1 MAKSKKKSTDKSKEG
16 SRTIAL
22 NRKARYN
29 YFIEEDFEAGIVLTG
44 TEVKS
49 LRAGEANITD
59 AFAEAKMGELFL
71 VNAYIKE
78 YAMGNRFNHEARRPR
93 KLLMHRREVNKI
105 AAAIQRKGKTLVPL
119 SIYFNDKNRVKV
131 KIGLASGKKAHDKRA
146 TEKERDWQ
154 REKGRMMKG
163 DY

>member
-16 SRTIAL
+16 NRTIAL

-29 YFIEEDFEAGIVLTG
+29 YFVEEDFEAGIVLTG

-59 AFAEAKMGELFL
+59 AFAEAKQGELFL

-93 KLLMHRREVNKI
+93 KLLMHRREVSKI

-131 KIGLASGKKAHDKRA
+131 KIGLCSGKKAHDKRA

>member
-1 MAKSKKKSTDKSKEG
+1 MAPAKKPDKSNNK
-16 SRTIAL
+16 TIAL

-29 YFIEEDFEAGIVLTG
+29 YHIEEDFEAGIVLTG

-59 AFAEAKMGELFL
+59 AYAEARMGELFL
-71 VNAYIKE
+71 INGYIKE
-78 YAMGNRFNHEARRPR
+78 YAMGNRHNHEARRPR

-119 SIYFNDKNRVKV
+119 ALYFNDKNRVKV
-131 KIGLASGKKAHDKRA
+131 KVGLASGKKLHDKRA
-146 TEKERDWQ
+146 TEKDRDWKRQ
-154 REKGRMMKG
+154 QGRLMKEN
-163 DY
+163 Y

>member
-1 MAKSKKKSTDKSKEG
+1 MAKSKKKSADKSTSG
-16 SRTIAL
+16 NATIAL

-29 YFIEEDFEAGIVLTG
+29 YFIEEDFEAGIILTG

-59 AFAEAKMGELFL
+59 AYAEAKMGEIFL
-71 VNAYIKE
+71 INAYIKE
-78 YAMGNRFNHEARRPR
+78 YEMGNRHNHDARRPR
-93 KLLMHRREVNKI
+93 KLLLHRREVNKI

-119 SIYFNDKNRVKV
+119 ALYFNAKNKVKV

-146 TEKERDWQ
+146 TEKERDWN
-154 REKGRMMKG
+154 REKGRLMKEN
-163 DY
+163 Y